1 MVLPL
6 LGAVPDGA
14 IMLFSGLG
22 DIESAQETLSV
33 GVGALVSTEL
43 QTKLFLHVL
52 QLIFIFS
59 INRLDQ
65 LSCF

>member
-22 DIESAQETLSV
+22 DIEQAQETLSV
-33 GVGALVSTEL
+33 GVGALV
-43 QTKLFLHVL
+43 
-52 QLIFIFS
+52 
-59 INRLDQ
+59 R
-65 LSCF
+65 SC

>member
-1 MVLPL
+1 VVLPL

>member
-33 GVGALVSTEL
+33 GVGALVSAEL
-43 QTKLFLHVL
+43 HTMLFLYVL
-52 QLIFIFS
+52 QLMYKFS
-59 INRLDQ
+59 IYRLDQ
-65 LSCF
+65 LSCS